1 MRGCD
6 PRSNAA
12 TFDRA
17 GVFKL
22 AMFNQ
27 GSLLVHSPK
36 IMGYALTLAVYDFTP
51 IHSRLWQSV
60 AMAVG
65 YPACGT
71 ANTCLF
77 TSPL

>member
-27 GSLLVHSPK
+27 GR
-36 IMGYALTLAVYDFTP
+36 G
-51 IHSRLWQSV
+51 QSITQKCIGKYLIV
-60 AMAVG
+60 D
-65 YPACGT
+65 ACIT
-71 ANTCLF
+71 Y
-77 TSPL
+77 

>member
-17 GVFKL
+17 GAFKL

-27 GSLLVHSPK
+27 GKLPK
-36 IMGYALTLAVYDFTP
+36 KCIGKYLIVDAFIT
-51 IHSRLWQSV
+51 
-60 AMAVG
+60 
-65 YPACGT
+65 
-71 ANTCLF
+71 
-77 TSPL
+77 